1 MSKDCLDPPISD
13 NGKWTTS
20 NTKSGTVTKLTCN
33 DGYSIQG
40 SNSTMKCGEGGMWEF
55 DGPFPECKSGSITE
69 EWIDDTDFLASPCR
83 NSSNL
88 LSFYMTELN
97 GINVIIKLIIIGL
110 YYKTYKKKNKLIQG
124 LIILLL
130 IHTCIHILI
139 IIASLPP
146 FCDSSNPEW
155 HMLDTPDTPD
165 KGDFFNFKKCHMKY
179 ELYYSMPFWFID
191 TIVPGIL
198 AIGLLYK

>member
-1 MSKDCLDPPISD
+1 
-13 NGKWTTS
+13 
-20 NTKSGTVTKLTCN
+20 
-33 DGYSIQG
+33 
-40 SNSTMKCGEGGMWEF
+40 MKCGKGGLWEF
-55 DGPFPECKSGSITE
+55 DGPFPECKSGSIA
-69 EWIDDTDFLASPCR
+69 EWMDDTDFLDSPCR

-88 LSFYMTELN
+88 FSYYMTELN

-110 YYKTYKKKNKLIQG
+110 YFKTYKKKNKLILGLILG

-155 HMLDTPDTPD
+155 HMLDTPDTSD

>member
-110 YYKTYKKKNKLIQG
+110 YYKTYKKKNKI
-124 LIILLL
+124 
-130 IHTCIHILI
+130 
-139 IIASLPP
+139 
-146 FCDSSNPEW
+146 
-155 HMLDTPDTPD
+155 
-165 KGDFFNFKKCHMKY
+165 K
-179 ELYYSMPFWFID
+179 
-191 TIVPGIL
+191 
-198 AIGLLYK
+198 